1 MSQNNEQTPLENKK
15 DKPIQAV
22 QMNMDNS
29 DEQFQNGTSE
39 SANKQVNIPIS
50 CLVAKVREKLR
61 LAQIAILQIIS
72 GHVRL
77 LR

>member
-1 MSQNNEQTPLENKK
+1 
-15 DKPIQAV
+15 
-22 QMNMDNS
+22 MNMDNS

-39 SANKQVNIPIS
+39 SANKQVNIPIN

-72 GHVRL
+72 GHARL

>member
-1 MSQNNEQTPLENKK
+1 MSRYPFKNKK

-39 SANKQVNIPIS
+39 STNKQVNLPIN
-50 CLVAKVREKLR
+50 CLVVKVREKLR
-61 LAQIAILQIIS
+61 LPQIAILQIIS